1 MEFQFINLFPS
12 NWVNALGLT
21 LFHSL
26 WIGILLALVTSA
38 IILFTKKSSARL
50 RYNLLTA
57 TLCLFVLVMGLV
69 FIRSIDAPKQ
79 QTVLPQIT
87 MNTPAQVLAQ
97 PPVIP
102 SSESGLAERAK
113 EVLNLWSLYSYQI
126 VMIWF
131 LIICAKCIQLVAG
144 LHSVHYLKKN
154 NVFDPGRYWE
164 DKITEL
170 SEKLGLQKSIR
181 LLQSGLAKVPM
192 TAGHLKPVILMPL
205 GMLNGLSLAEVEAI
219 LSHELAHIKRRD
231 YLVNIL
237 QSLIEIVFFFN
248 PAILWISR
256 LIREER
262 ENCCDDLALTCTD
275 NKQTYIKALISCQ
288 EFQSLNPEYA
298 MAFSGKRGQL
308 LGRVS
313 RMVFNKSASLNKVE
327 KTVLTIVLISSVLLT
342 AAFTKDSK
350 TAPVKLVKKEKALE
364 SVVILQDSTRKINST
379 KTSKTITP
387 GAHKT
392 TTATHKEYQNETTVQ
407 HKQEQ
412 IRLHQEQIRLKQE
425 QIRMAQEDLR
435 MAAEQKRAEAE
446 ALRAQHNSNANYN
459 KDYQRYAKDIEH
471 YNQLIAEY
479 SHKTAA
485 NANKYAEKA
494 NQYARE
500 MAVYTKQQ
508 EKYNRKEISVPPT
521 EPTPPT
527 PPSPLTPP
535 TPPTP
540 PTFSTPPSPPTRP
553 AGYRA
558 GDNNTSKTRKSSSL
572 STSNTSTSA
581 LAKTKTPEKE
591 PSMADAIARTL
602 LTDGVI
608 SQTRNLSFKFDKE
621 ELIVNGVTQPAQIHK
636 RYVQKFL
643 RDNVNRKI
651 ESTTT
656 TD

>member
-1 MEFQFINLFPS
+1 
-12 NWVNALGLT
+12 
-21 LFHSL
+21 
-26 WIGILLALVTSA
+26 
-38 IILFTKKSSARL
+38 
-50 RYNLLTA
+50 
-57 TLCLFVLVMGLV
+57 
-69 FIRSIDAPKQ
+69 
-79 QTVLPQIT
+79 
-87 MNTPAQVLAQ
+87 
-97 PPVIP
+97 
-102 SSESGLAERAK
+102 
-113 EVLNLWSLYSYQI
+113 
-126 VMIWF
+126 
-131 LIICAKCIQLVAG
+131 
-144 LHSVHYLKKN
+144 
-154 NVFDPGRYWE
+154 
-164 DKITEL
+164 
-170 SEKLGLQKSIR
+170 
-181 LLQSGLAKVPM
+181 
-192 TAGHLKPVILMPL
+192 
-205 GMLNGLSLAEVEAI
+205 MLNGLSLAEVEAI

-350 TAPVKLVKKEKALE
+350 TASAKLVKKEKALE

-392 TTATHKEYQNETTVQ
+392 TTTTHKEYQNETTVQ
-407 HKQEQ
+407 QKQEQ
-412 IRLHQEQIRLKQE
+412 IRLQQEQVRLKQE

-459 KDYQRYAKDIEH
+459 KDHQRYTKDIEH

-500 MAVYTKQQ
+500 MA
-508 EKYNRKEISVPPT
+508 
-521 EPTPPT
+521 
-527 PPSPLTPP
+527 
-535 TPPTP
+535 
-540 PTFSTPPSPPTRP
+540 
-553 AGYRA
+553 
-558 GDNNTSKTRKSSSL
+558 
-572 STSNTSTSA
+572 
-581 LAKTKTPEKE
+581 
-591 PSMADAIARTL
+591 
-602 LTDGVI
+602 
-608 SQTRNLSFKFDKE
+608 
-621 ELIVNGVTQPAQIHK
+621 
-636 RYVQKFL
+636 
-643 RDNVNRKI
+643 
-651 ESTTT
+651 
-656 TD
+656 